1 MIPFPYQSPIRF
13 FSYSHK
19 WFYNKPDSYGRK
31 CLENGAWEIRKVL
44 IMPNR
49 SASFFTAFSLCF
61 SSCHFSNLK
70 ISCPLYSTQPFCSSS
85 PKFISAFYRGYPQGF
100 LSTVNHLMTS
110 HLVTENVYHTF
121 HHILSCIMLSFD
133 KYVIN
138 ACWINETLKN
148 QFTFYLYHEK

>member
-1 MIPFPYQSPIRF
+1 MLS
-13 FSYSHK
+13 K
-19 WFYNKPDSYGRK
+19 
-31 CLENGAWEIRKVL
+31 
-44 IMPNR
+44 

-133 KYVIN
+133 KYVFYS
-138 ACWINETLKN
+138 LKN
-148 QFTFYLYHEK
+148 SLYRKGPEKENKIKNTAVLYLPCSSRLASTH